1 MILQFG
7 TSRFLQAHVDLFA
20 SEARDAGQT
29 VADIAIVQVSD
40 DPLRARRL
48 AAFDD
53 VAGFPVVIRGLEG
66 GVPVERT
73 VQVRSVVRGLAAAHD
88 WSELCAL
95 FVGKVSHVV
104 SNTGDH
110 GYSIPPEDRIA
121 LADDQSPRSFPAIL
135 IALLHRRWRFGGVG
149 VTFLPCELVA
159 GNGQA
164 LRATVL
170 DLAEQL
176 RLQPAFVDWLGTAC
190 LWVDTL
196 VDRIVSEP
204 IHPAGA
210 VAEPYAL
217 WAIRDQPG
225 LLLPF
230 THQAIVRT
238 NDLPRFERLKLHIL
252 NLGHSWLA
260 ERWYH
265 AGAVADATVRQAMAD
280 ADTLGDLHRLFFNEV
295 VPGFAARG
303 VGDEAVT
310 YVGRTMDR
318 FANPFIEHR
327 LFDIHASHAAK
338 VVKRVGGLVDWVDAS
353 GSAVPMPELRALAQ
367 RYEVKE

>member
-40 DPLRARRL
+40 DPVRAQRL

-53 VAGFPVVIRGLEG
+53 AAGFPVVIRGLEG

-73 VQVRSVVRGLAAAHD
+73 VQVRSVVQGLAAAHD

-95 FVGKVSHVV
+95 FVGQVTHVV

-110 GYSIPPEDRIA
+110 GYMIPPEDRITI
-121 LADDQSPRSFPAIL
+121 ADDRPPRSFPAIL
-135 IALLHRRWRFGGVG
+135 LALLHRRWRFGGAG

-159 GNGQA
+159 GNGHT
-164 LRATVL
+164 LRATVR

-176 RLQPAFVDWLGTAC
+176 RLPPAFVEWLGVAC

-225 LLLPF
+225 LILPF
-230 THQAIVRT
+230 THQAIVVT
-238 NDLPRFERLKLHIL
+238 DDLPRFERLKLHIL

-260 ERWYH
+260 ERWYR
-265 AGAVADATVRQAMAD
+265 AGMVAAATVRQAMAD
-280 ADTLGDLHRLFFNEV
+280 ADTLADLRRLYTDEV
-295 VPGFAARG
+295 VPGFATG
-303 VGDEAVT
+303 GLDDEAAT
-310 YVGRTMDR
+310 YVEKTMDR
-318 FANPFIEHR
+318 FANPFIDHR
-327 LFDIHASHAAK
+327 LSDIYASHAAK
-338 VVKRVGGLVDWVDAS
+338 VAKRVSGFVDWVDAS

-367 RYEVKE
+367 RYEVKQ

>member
-1 MILQFG
+1 
-7 TSRFLQAHVDLFA
+7 
-20 SEARDAGQT
+20 
-29 VADIAIVQVSD
+29 
-40 DPLRARRL
+40 
-48 AAFDD
+48 
-53 VAGFPVVIRGLEG
+53 
-66 GVPVERT
+66 

-176 RLQPAFVDWLGTAC
+176 RLQPAFVDWLGAAC

>member
-20 SEARDAGQT
+20 SEARDVGQT
-29 VADIAIVQVSD
+29 VADIVIVQVSD
-40 DPLRARRL
+40 DPVRAQRL
-48 AAFDD
+48 VAFDD
-53 VAGFPVVIRGLEG
+53 AAGFPVVIRGLEG

-73 VQVRSVVRGLAAAHD
+73 VQVCSVVRGLAAAHD

-95 FVGKVSHVV
+95 FVGEVTHVV

-110 GYSIPPEDRIA
+110 GYAIPPEDRIT

-135 IALLHRRWRFGGVG
+135 LALLHRRWRFGGAG

-159 GNGQA
+159 GNGQT
-164 LRATVL
+164 LCATVL

-176 RLQPAFVDWLGTAC
+176 RLEPSFVDWLGVAC

-217 WAIRDQPG
+217 WAIREQPG
-225 LLLPF
+225 LVLPF
-230 THQAIVRT
+230 THQAIVVT
-238 NDLPRFERLKLHIL
+238 DDLPRFERLKLHIL
-252 NLGHSWLA
+252 NLGHSWMA
-260 ERWYH
+260 ERWH
-265 AGAVADATVRQAMAD
+265 RAGAVADATVRQAMAD
-280 ADTLGDLHRLFFNEV
+280 ADTLADLRRLYHDEV
-295 VPGFAARG
+295 VPGFAIG
-303 VGDEAVT
+303 GLGDEAAT
-310 YVGRTMDR
+310 YVDKTMDR

-327 LFDIHASHAAK
+327 LSDIHASHAAK
-338 VVKRVGGLVDWVDAS
+338 VVKRVGGFVEWIDAS

>member
-40 DPLRARRL
+40 DPVRAQRL
-48 AAFDD
+48 VAFDD
-53 VAGFPVVIRGLEG
+53 VAGFPVMIRGLEG

-73 VQVRSVVRGLAAAHD
+73 VQVRSVVRGLAAARD

-95 FVGKVSHVV
+95 FVGEVTHVV

-110 GYSIPPEDRIA
+110 GYAIPPEDRIT
-121 LADDQSPRSFPAIL
+121 LADDQSPHSFPAIL
-135 IALLHRRWRFGGVG
+135 LALLHRRWWFGGAG

-176 RLQPAFVDWLGTAC
+176 RLQPAFVDWLGAAC

-217 WAIRDQPG
+217 WAIQDQPG
-225 LLLPF
+225 LVLLF
-230 THQAIVRT
+230 THQAIIVT
-238 NDLPRFERLKLHIL
+238 DDLPRFERLKLHIL

-260 ERWYH
+260 ERWH
-265 AGAVADATVRQAMAD
+265 RAGAMPDATVRQAMTD
-280 ADTLGDLHRLFFNEV
+280 EDTLADLRRLYNDEV
-295 VPGFAARG
+295 VPGFATG
-303 VGDEAVT
+303 GLGDEAVSH
-310 YVGRTMDR
+310 VGKTMDR

-327 LFDIHASHAAK
+327 LADIYASHAGK
-338 VVKRVGGLVDWVDAS
+338 VAKRVGGFVDWVDAS
-353 GSAVPMPELRALAQ
+353 GSAIPMPELRVLAQ
-367 RYEVKE
+367 RYEVKK

>member
-7 TSRFLQAHVDLFA
+7 TSRFLQAHVDLFG

-40 DPLRARRL
+40 DRLRARRL
-48 AAFDD
+48 TAFDD

-95 FVGKVSHVV
+95 FVGEVTHVV

-110 GYSIPPEDRIA
+110 GYSIPPEDRIM
-121 LADDQSPRSFPAIL
+121 LADNQSPRSFPAIL
-135 IALLHRRWRFGGVG
+135 LALLYRRWRSGGAG

-164 LRATVL
+164 LRGAVL
-170 DLAEQL
+170 DLAGQL
-176 RLQPAFVDWLGTAC
+176 RLQLAFVDWLGAAC

-204 IHPAGA
+204 IYPAGA

-225 LLLPF
+225 LILPF
-230 THQAIVRT
+230 THQAIVLT
-238 NDLPRFERLKLHIL
+238 NDLVRFERLKLHIL

-260 ERWYH
+260 ERWYR

-280 ADTLGDLHRLFFNEV
+280 VNTLADLRRLFFNEV
-295 VPGFAARG
+295 VPGFAAG
-303 VGDEAVT
+303 GLGDEAAT

-318 FANPFIEHR
+318 FANPFIDHR
-327 LFDIHASHAAK
+327 LIDIHASHAAK
-338 VVKRVGGLVDWVDAS
+338 VSKRVGGLVDWVDAS

-367 RYEVKE
+367 RYEVKQ